1 MKHKSTAILVAA
13 GLMAL
18 STALPANIIV
28 GGHYPAGAEG
38 LKGSTLPPPG
48 LYFRDYTFGYRA
60 TDFPDGP
67 PVFDI
72 TALINAPRI
81 IWISEYEVFG
91 ANWGMDLIVPFGYM
105 DWTAGG
111 PGAPGQSWAGIGDIQ
126 FEPVLLSWHFDGFD
140 LAAGYAVWAPTGDFS
155 VNRPD
160 LISKGFWSHMLTFG
174 GTYYF
179 DQDKTWALSLLTRY
193 EFCHEQRNTN
203 IDPGQVF
210 TLEWGLSKTI
220 KQGLDVGLTGYFQKQ
235 TTGDDGLGA
244 SLLLDEKLGV
254 GAEVSAFWPN
264 LGAFTSLRYVHEFDA
279 TERPEG
285 DLVTFTFTKPL

>member
-1 MKHKSTAILVAA
+1 MKRKSTALFMAA

-18 STALPANIIV
+18 PSSLQANIVI

-48 LYFRDYTFGYRA
+48 LYFRDYSFGYWA
-60 TDFPDGP
+60 DDFPDGP
-67 PVFDI
+67 PVFNI
-72 TALINAPRI
+72 SAYINAPRI
-81 IWISEYEVFG
+81 IWISEHEIFG

-105 DWTAGG
+105 DWKAGG
-111 PGAPGQSWAGIGDIQ
+111 PGTTSESWAGIGDIQ
-126 FEPVLLSWHFDGFD
+126 FEPVLLSWHFEQFD

-155 VNRPD
+155 PNRPD
-160 LISKGFWSHMLTFG
+160 LISKGFWSHMLTVG

-179 DQDKTWALSLLTRY
+179 DQDKTWALSLLSRY
-193 EFCHEQRNTN
+193 EFCHEQDQTN
-203 IDPGQVF
+203 IEPGEVW
-210 TLEWGLSKTI
+210 TLEWGLSKTLRE
-220 KQGLDVGLTGYFQKQ
+220 GLDVGLTGYYQKQ
-235 TTGDDGLGA
+235 TTSDDGVGA
-244 SLLLDEKLGV
+244 STLLDDKLGI

-285 DLVTFTFTKPL
+285 DLVTFTFTKPF